1 MLRKFVAIRSFAQK
15 TVSVAPVAAEKRVKQ
30 MSVVAGDAGEQ
41 TLISIGTDAVK
52 RLRSVITI
60 SESMASSKERLH
72 DAIDSHIQY
81 A

>member
-1 MLRKFVAIRSFAQK
+1 MGVTEVCSHKIVCAKDSECC
-15 TVSVAPVAAEKRVKQ
+15 SCCSGEEGEAE
-30 MSVVAGDAGEQ
+30 VAGDAGEQ